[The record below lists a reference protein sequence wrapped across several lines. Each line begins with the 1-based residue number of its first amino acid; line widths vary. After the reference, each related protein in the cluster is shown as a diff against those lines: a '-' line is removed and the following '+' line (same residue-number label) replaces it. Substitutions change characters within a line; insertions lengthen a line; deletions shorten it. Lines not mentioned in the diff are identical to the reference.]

1 MLQDWISAIEGW
13 VPMLAESLWVY
24 PALMLFATVD
34 GFFPP
39 VPSESVVIALA
50 SLSVA
55 QGSPNIVLV
64 ALAAAAGAFAG
75 DQIAYLIG
83 SRVDVHRL
91 RVFRTPRGRRTLA
104 WAEHALAHRGSSFI
118 LAARYIPIGRVAVN
132 MTAGALGYPRRRF
145 VGLTALAAVTWA
157 AYGSLVGAGAGIWLE
172 DHPVIAVVAG
182 VVVGTMMGIGI
193 DWVLRRWTGLDRA
206 PVPMTATDDPTTDPG
221 DADAP
226 AAPTSGTPS
235 SGTPATGT
243 PATGTAPSPVTVL
256 RPAPV
261 SAPPS
266 PPSRVPVPVAPAQRR
281 VTSRQRSGPAR

>member
-1 MLQDWISAIEGW
+1 VDLTAGTPHHDQELMTVLQDWISAIEGW

-24 PALMLFATVD
+24 PALMLFATID

-50 SLSVA
+50 SLSVSE
-55 QGSPNIVLV
+55 GSPNIALV
-64 ALAAAAGAFAG
+64 ALAAAVGAFTG

-157 AYGSLVGAGAGIWLE
+157 AYGALVGAGAGVWLA

-182 VVVGTMMGIGI
+182 VVVGTMVGIGI
-193 DWVLRRWTGLDRA
+193 DWVLRRWTGLDKTPLPAMTRAPEDVPVAAAPAAPAPTRA
-206 PVPMTATDDPTTDPG
+206 PVPAG
-221 DADAP
+221 
-226 AAPTSGTPS
+226 
-235 SGTPATGT
+235 
-243 PATGTAPSPVTVL
+243 
-256 RPAPV
+256 
-261 SAPPS
+261 
-266 PPSRVPVPVAPAQRR
+266 PAQRR

>member
-1 MLQDWISAIEGW
+1 MLQDWISTVEGW
-13 VPMLAESLWVY
+13 VPVLAESLWVY
-24 PALMLFATVD
+24 PALMLFATID

-55 QGSPNIVLV
+55 EGSPNIVLI
-64 ALAAAAGAFAG
+64 ALAAAAGAFVG
-75 DQIAYLIG
+75 DQIAYTIG

-91 RVFRTPRGRRTLA
+91 RVFRTPRGRKTLA

-157 AYGSLVGAGAGIWLE
+157 AYGSLVGAGAGIWLA

-182 VVVGTMMGIGI
+182 VVVGAALGIAI
-193 DWVLRRWTGLDRA
+193 DWVLRRWTGLGR
-206 PVPMTATDDPTTDPG
+206 TT
-221 DADAP
+221 AP
-226 AAPTSGTPS
+226 AADPLA
-235 SGTPATGT
+235 PA
-243 PATGTAPSPVTVL
+243 AGTAAAPRDDV
-256 RPAPV
+256 PAPV
-261 SAPPS
+261 
-266 PPSRVPVPVAPAQRR
+266 VPVVTPPRAPLPAAPAQRR

>member
-1 MLQDWISAIEGW
+1 MSTAGIPPPPGADDVLQDWISAIEGW

-24 PALMLFATVD
+24 PALMLFATID

-55 QGSPNIVLV
+55 QGSPSIVLV
-64 ALAAAAGAFAG
+64 ALAAAAGAFIG
-75 DQIAYLIG
+75 DQIAYFIG

-157 AYGSLVGAGAGIWLE
+157 AYGSLVGAGAGIWLA

-182 VVVGTMMGIGI
+182 VVVGTGVGIGI
-193 DWVLRRWTGLDRA
+193 DWVLRRWTGLDRSPTPVAGAEVPADVPGPSVPAPAVIAGAPSRA
-206 PVPMTATDDPTTDPG
+206 PVPA
-221 DADAP
+221 
-226 AAPTSGTPS
+226 
-235 SGTPATGT
+235 
-243 PATGTAPSPVTVL
+243 V
-256 RPAPV
+256 
-261 SAPPS
+261 
-266 PPSRVPVPVAPAQRR
+266 PAQHP
-281 VTSRQRSGPAR
+281 VTSRQRSGPSR